1 MYKAKYERKSES
13 CNNIMDNVRNVL
25 RNKKKREKI
34 LNYAVLTLITYTLYK
49 MVVM

>member
-25 RNKKKREKI
+25 RNKKREKI
-34 LNYAVLTLITYTLYK
+34 LNYAVLTLITYAYK